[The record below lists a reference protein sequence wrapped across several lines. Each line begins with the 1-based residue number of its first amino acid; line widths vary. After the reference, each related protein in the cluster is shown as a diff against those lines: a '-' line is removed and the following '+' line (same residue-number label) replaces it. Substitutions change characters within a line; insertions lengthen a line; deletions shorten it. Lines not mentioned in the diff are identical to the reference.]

1 MKTKSFRVSRF
12 SLGVKIAALKTRHH
26 ELKQKIAEEL
36 KRPVP
41 CAMSLQKLK
50 RRRLRIKDEMARYE
64 GLLRTL
70 TSLSRNPGRD
80 GAGGLSA

>member
-1 MKTKSFRVSRF
+1 
-12 SLGVKIAALKTRHH
+12 
-26 ELKQKIAEEL
+26 
-36 KRPVP
+36 
-41 CAMSLQKLK
+41 MSLQKLK

-70 TSLSRNPGRD
+70 TSLSRSPGRD